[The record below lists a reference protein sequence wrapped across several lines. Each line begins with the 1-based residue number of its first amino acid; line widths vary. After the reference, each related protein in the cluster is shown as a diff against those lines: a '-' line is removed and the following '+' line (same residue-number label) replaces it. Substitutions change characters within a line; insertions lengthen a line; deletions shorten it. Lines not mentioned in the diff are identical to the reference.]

1 MVHQDAASNDRES
14 VSGTDGPFSHRSIS
28 IKYDCAAWSLGIKF
42 YEVRYG
48 FDTDSR
54 DSMAV

>member
-1 MVHQDAASNDRES
+1 MVHQDAASNDREV
-14 VSGTDGPFSHRSIS
+14 VSGLDGPFSHGSIG
-28 IKYDCAAWSLGIKF
+28 IRYDCAGWSLGIKF
-42 YEVRYG
+42 YEVRCE